1 MVHVPAYDNV
11 CNKWSGFLS
20 WRKRYGQILNG
31 FMAGCRGR
39 PFLARRLSLHGGIAP
54 IRKQR

>member
-11 CNKWSGFLS
+11 CNKCSGFLS
-20 WRKRYGQILNG
+20 WRKRSGQILNG
-31 FMAGCRGR
+31 FMAECRGR
-39 PFLARRLSLHGGIAP
+39 PFLAKRLSLHGGIAP

>member
-11 CNKWSGFLS
+11 CNKCSGFLS
-20 WRKRYGQILNG
+20 WRKRFGQILTASWPD
-31 FMAGCRGR
+31 AGA